1 MTDRRTASQ
10 QSHRRGHRLA
20 GVKTRR
26 GAGGELVFTVRGL
39 EIGQLSGDFTET
51 DSGVW
56 EVIGLI
62 RLNYG
67 RALARLIQTSD
78 TRPEHRIDGVID
90 RVSSGG
96 ER

>member
-10 QSHRRGHRLA
+10 QVIEEVTA
-20 GVKTRR
+20 WPGVKVRR

-39 EIGQLSGDFTET
+39 EIGQLNGDFTET

-62 RLNYG
+62 RLNYS
-67 RALARLIQTSD
+67 RVLARLIQTRD
-78 TRPEHRIDGVID
+78 TRPERRFDGVID
-90 RVSSGG
+90 
-96 ER
+96 